1 MANMLHG
8 SARTTPRIRAELQ
21 RSKEKTSTLAQRY
34 GLSRTTVTKWRTG
47 TTTSEAP
54 MGPAKPSS
62 TVLSPAED
70 HPFPTPATSS
80 SSAAAPKALPWP
92 ARWPARARADL
103 GAGQQCA
110 AHRHPG
116 ADGCRGRGFRAQR
129 LPSPGRLAL
138 VSAAAGGSSAIN
150 NVTAVVPPLPLF
162 LRHGIDLHPALE
174 ALRTEMPMQPLPD
187 RLVGPMA
194 RRLMRSAVAVGHACR
209 KFDKM
214 IFAAQCCAGCW
225 RCAYGCPFGAKWTA
239 RNFVDATIRHG
250 AQILS
255 GAISSSSR
263 AFRVVA
269 SGSDVFHR
277 LFPSRLKPANSEKFS
292 CAWPLTG

>member
-1 MANMLHG
+1 M
-8 SARTTPRIRAELQ
+8 
-21 RSKEKTSTLAQRY
+21 
-34 GLSRTTVTKWRTG
+34 
-47 TTTSEAP
+47 
-54 MGPAKPSS
+54 
-62 TVLSPAED
+62 
-70 HPFPTPATSS
+70 
-80 SSAAAPKALPWP
+80 
-92 ARWPARARADL
+92 
-103 GAGQQCA
+103 
-110 AHRHPG
+110 
-116 ADGCRGRGFRAQR
+116 
-129 LPSPGRLAL
+129 
-138 VSAAAGGSSAIN
+138 SAAAGGSSAIN
-150 NVTAVVPPLPLF
+150 NVTAMVPPLPLF
-162 LRHGIDLHPALE
+162 LRHGIDLRPALK

-214 IFAAQCCAGCW
+214 IFADQCRAECW
-225 RCAYGCPFGAKWTA
+225 RCAYGCPFGAKCTA

-292 CAWPLTG
+292 CARPLTG